1 MPFMKPYMVKLLRE
15 QFPPGTRVRLESEM
29 NNPQPIPTGMTGT
42 VQGID
47 DAGQLLMEWDNGRG
61 LSLVPGEDDFTV
73 VKPQKLKL
81 YMPLAL
87 GYYEKND
94 WGDYEDEELTLSDDD
109 AVGYADTITGAL
121 ERESKFLNTPRG
133 FMEYYNRSDGVD
145 AKVQSLHFK
154 AEARNGKLWGVA
166 ECMVSGEL
174 NGEEL
179 AKLKDYIAGQASDG
193 FGESV
198 EQHEIRVGSMELYA
212 HLWQAAGWS
221 IQTEQECF
229 APKLAK
235 GLPELCFSTL
245 PSTGALIC
253 IKRGESGYYPS
264 DWNTP
269 DRTQNRQIADEQ
281 NQRLGVTP
289 AQEEAMVV
297 CIATEGGENVAKK
310 QTSGNLALEQQ
321 RVIVIPAHDE
331 LVARKL
337 RVAAYARVS
346 SSSEDQLNSY
356 RVQNQYYSELISN
369 NPDWEMVDIY
379 ADEGITGTSVEK
391 REDFQRM
398 IKDCRKGK
406 IDRIL
411 VKSISRF
418 ARNTKDCLAAV
429 RELKELGVS
438 VQFEEQGID
447 TSKVSSEM
455 VTAIMASLAQKQS
468 ESISGNVKWGVQK
481 RIQDKTFVTCKEPYG
496 YRLVDRRL
504 CIVESEAIIVRMIYE
519 KYLAGISME
528 FIRDQL
534 NVANIPFRE
543 NEKQHRWTRKAISYI
558 LANEK
563 YIGDSLWQ
571 KTYSGDT
578 FPYKQRKNKGE
589 KEQYYVENTHQAIV
603 EKSVWHAV
611 AELRMQR
618 AGEKHP
624 EDYYAPSAF
633 RKKVLCGCCSSMFR
647 LRQNRGCTYW
657 SCRQHD
663 IDRNSCPNSQIPE
676 TVMQE
681 AFCRLYYKLK
691 HHGSPIFA
699 QMLSNLQKIRY
710 SRMLWSEDVI
720 SLNKKI
726 SDILSQVQ
734 FLTQL
739 QQAGGVDPDTFIS
752 SNNKLNEQLRRLKQE
767 KARLLD
773 TDSDDLADRTR
784 DLMDA
789 LEDGPDF
796 LDGFDAE
803 LFDAL
808 VDKIIVDSNERL
820 RFRLKNGLELPEQ
833 IERTRR

>member
-1 MPFMKPYMVKLLRE
+1 MLL
-15 QFPPGTRVRLESEM
+15 Q
-29 NNPQPIPTGMTGT
+29 
-42 VQGID
+42 
-47 DAGQLLMEWDNGRG
+47 
-61 LSLVPGEDDFTV
+61 
-73 VKPQKLKL
+73 
-81 YMPLAL
+81 
-87 GYYEKND
+87 
-94 WGDYEDEELTLSDDD
+94 
-109 AVGYADTITGAL
+109 
-121 ERESKFLNTPRG
+121 
-133 FMEYYNRSDGVD
+133 
-145 AKVQSLHFK
+145 
-154 AEARNGKLWGVA
+154 
-166 ECMVSGEL
+166 
-174 NGEEL
+174 
-179 AKLKDYIAGQASDG
+179 
-193 FGESV
+193 
-198 EQHEIRVGSMELYA
+198 
-212 HLWQAAGWS
+212 
-221 IQTEQECF
+221 
-229 APKLAK
+229 
-235 GLPELCFSTL
+235 
-245 PSTGALIC
+245 
-253 IKRGESGYYPS
+253 
-264 DWNTP
+264 
-269 DRTQNRQIADEQ
+269 
-281 NQRLGVTP
+281 
-289 AQEEAMVV
+289 
-297 CIATEGGENVAKK
+297 GGENVAKK
-310 QTSGNLALEQQ
+310 QIDGNLALEQQ

-331 LVARKL
+331 IVARKL

-356 RVQNQYYSELISN
+356 RVQNQYYSELISG

-398 IKDCRKGK
+398 MQDCRKGK

-418 ARNTKDCLAAV
+418 ARNTKDCLTAV

-438 VQFEEQGID
+438 VLFEEQGID

-534 NVANIPFRE
+534 NIANIPFRE
-543 NEKQHRWTRKAISYI
+543 NERQRGWTRKAISYI
-558 LANEK
+558 LSNEK

-578 FPYKQRKNKGE
+578 FPHTQRKNKGE
-589 KEQYYVENTHQAIV
+589 KAKYYVEGTHAAIV
-603 EKSVWHAV
+603 EKSVWNAV
-611 AELRMQR
+611 SELRMQR
-618 AGEKHP
+618 AGEKYP
-624 EDYYAPSAF
+624 ETYCAPVPF
-633 RKKVLCGCCSSMFR
+633 RQKIICGCCNSLFR
-647 LRQNRGCTYW
+647 LRQNKGRTYW

-663 IDRNSCPNSQIPE
+663 TDRTICSNSQIPE
-676 TVMQE
+676 TVFQE

-691 HHGSPIFA
+691 HHRNSIFT
-699 QMLSNLQKIRY
+699 QMLSNIQKIRY

-726 SDILSQVQ
+726 SDTLSQVQ
-734 FLTQL
+734 FLAQL

-752 SNNKLNEQLRRLKQE
+752 SNNKLSEQLRRLKQE

-784 DLMDA
+784 DLMDV

-796 LDGFDAE
+796 LDSFDAE
-803 LFDAL
+803 LFDAF

-820 RFRLKNGLELPEQ
+820 RFRLKNSLELAEQ
-833 IERTRR
+833 IERTKR